1 MLIKG
6 HHLGHAALWLENEA
20 LRVGVLPE
28 KGADIFEL
36 IHRPSGIQMLIEM
49 PGGLKPPSGHPQTE
63 FLENYEGGWQE
74 LFPNHGD
81 ACEFRGQ
88 TLPMHGEVALLP
100 WEAQVIQDNSNE
112 TCLHLQVRCQ
122 KTPFLLER
130 TMRLR
135 AGTAQLEILGRVT
148 NLSDQACEFVWG
160 HHVTLGEA
168 FLDGQSRLDIPAST
182 VLTPDVLFEPGT
194 ARLAPGQTSPWPN
207 ARDRQGGTIDLAS
220 LPGRSAHSHDDAFLT
235 GLGRG
240 HFTVTSPR
248 RGLRFSLEW
257 NESLFPWIA
266 FWQPYGGAEVAP
278 FTGMYGVGIEPWISR
293 FSLTEAV
300 EKGQAKRLA
309 GGASLQTRL
318 VASVTPL

>member
-6 HHLGHAALWLENEA
+6 QHLGHAALWLENEA

-36 IHRPSGIQMLIEM
+36 THRSSGIQMLIEM
-49 PGGLKPPSGHPQTE
+49 PGGLKPPAGHPQTE

-100 WEAQVIQDNSNE
+100 WDVQVLQDDSIE

-168 FLDGQSRLDIPAST
+168 FLDGASRLDVSAST
-182 VLTPDVLFEPGT
+182 ILTPPALYEPGT
-194 ARLAPGQTSPWPN
+194 ARLAPGQSRPWPN
-207 ARDRQGGTIDLAS
+207 ARNRQGGTIDLS
-220 LPGRSAHSHDDAFLT
+220 RIPDRSAHSHDDAFLT
-235 GLGRG
+235 GLENGSFSVASPG
-240 HFTVTSPR
+240 CGLCFT
-248 RGLRFSLEW
+248 LQWDEQ
-257 NESLFPWIA
+257 LFPWIA
-266 FWQPYGGAEVAP
+266 FWQPYGGADMPP
-278 FTGMYGVGIEPWISR
+278 FTGMYGVGIEPWVSQ
-293 FSLTEAV
+293 FTLAEAV
-300 EKGQAKRLA
+300 EKGQAQRLA

>member
-6 HHLGHAALWLENEA
+6 QHLGHAALWLENEA

-28 KGADIFEL
+28 KGADIFEF

-49 PGGLKPPSGHPQTE
+49 PGGLKPPAGHPQTG

-88 TLPMHGEVALLP
+88 TMPMHGEVALMP
-100 WEAQVIQDNSNE
+100 WEAQVLQDNSTE
-112 TCLHLQVRCQ
+112 TSLHLQVRCQ
-122 KTPFLLER
+122 KAPFLLER
-130 TMRLR
+130 TMCLR
-135 AGTAQLEILGRVT
+135 AGMAQLEILEKVT
-148 NLSDQACEFVWG
+148 NESDMPCEFVWG

-168 FLDGQSRLDIPAST
+168 FLDGESRLDVPAST
-182 VLTPDVLFEPGT
+182 VLTPDVLFELDT
-194 ARLAPGQTSPWPN
+194 ARLAPGQTNPWPN
-207 ARDRQGGTIDLAS
+207 AKDRQGGTIDLS
-220 LPGRSAHSHDDAFLT
+220 RIPDRSAHSHDDAFLT
-235 GLGRG
+235 GLARG

-248 RGLRFSLEW
+248 RGLCFSLDWDEA
-257 NESLFPWIA
+257 LFPWIA
-266 FWQPYGGAEVAP
+266 FWQPYGGADMPP
-278 FTGMYGVGIEPWISR
+278 FTGMYGVGIEPWVSR
-293 FSLTEAV
+293 FTLTEAL

-318 VASVTPL
+318 IASVTPL

>member
-6 HHLGHAALWLENEA
+6 QYRGHAALWLENEF

-28 KGADIFEL
+28 KGADIFEFVY
-36 IHRPSGIQMLIEM
+36 RPSGIQILIEM
-49 PGGLKPPSGHPQTE
+49 PGGLKPPSGSLQGE
-63 FLENYEGGWQE
+63 FLDNYEGGWQE

-100 WEAQVIQDNSNE
+100 WEVQVIQDNDAE

-135 AGTAQLEILGRVT
+135 AGTAQLELLEKLT
-148 NLSDQACEFVWG
+148 NESDEPCEFVWG

-168 FLDGQSRLDIPAST
+168 FLEEESRLDIPAST
-182 VLTPDVLFEPGT
+182 ILTPDVLFEPGT
-194 ARLAPGQTSPWPN
+194 ARLAPGQTSPWPS
-207 ARDRQGGTIDLAS
+207 ARDRTGEMIDLAS
-220 LPGRSAHSHDDAFLT
+220 IPGRQVHSHDDAFLT
-235 GLGRG
+235 GLERG
-240 HFTVTSPR
+240 HYSVTSPR
-248 RGLRFSLEW
+248 QGLRFSLDWDET
-257 NESLFPWIA
+257 LFPWVA
-266 FWQPYGGAEVAP
+266 FWQPYGGADQPP

-293 FSLTEAV
+293 YSLAEAV
-300 EKGQAKRLA
+300 EKSQARRLA
-309 GGASLQTRL
+309 GRTSLETRL